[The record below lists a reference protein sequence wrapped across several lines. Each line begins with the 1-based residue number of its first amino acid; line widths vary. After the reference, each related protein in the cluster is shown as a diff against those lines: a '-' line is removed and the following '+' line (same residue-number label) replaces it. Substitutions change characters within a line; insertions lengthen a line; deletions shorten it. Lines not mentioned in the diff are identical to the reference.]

1 MTRTPFISPQEALL
15 HMKYSSPRVPLS
27 RKWPPPPR
35 GETRRRTGVW
45 ACLGL
50 AHHAC
55 RRAGLFRA
63 CSALTSRPSVH
74 RGQMS
79 HEDLECRRPVGVG
92 EAARTVVRIASWKP
106 GLDSQLGLGQR
117 QGDRGVACA
126 APMCS
131 GCRQVSQDAQ
141 PGLSGTRVHPQH
153 QAFPPHRATSPHLA
167 LGRRSVKAAERK
179 V

>member
-1 MTRTPFISPQEALL
+1 
-15 HMKYSSPRVPLS
+15 MKYSSPRVPLS

-35 GETRRRTGVW
+35 GEKPGGGREVW

-117 QGDRGVACA
+117 QGDRGVAGSTHVFRLPPGKPGCPA
-126 APMCS
+126 WSQWDPSTSTAPSLSTSSCHQPPPGPGKAVCKS
-131 GCRQVSQDAQ
+131 CRKESLR
-141 PGLSGTRVHPQH
+141 GLARTDIQ
-153 QAFPPHRATSPHLA
+153 TSCF
-167 LGRRSVKAAERK
+167 
-179 V
+179 